1 MTNTIPRT
9 AVAIVNGAVRTT
21 SLEIAK
27 AFDKMHRNVC
37 RDIEQIMSQIG
48 DNSELLIFERFETTY
63 KNNLGK
69 DVKQRAYSLNKN
81 AFMLLV
87 MGFSGAKA
95 MQIKI
100 GFITLF
106 DAMERELQ
114 KLSQKMTQPELPL
127 SETPETPDVAA
138 LLKMKYRGV
147 PVIPNADL
155 AAMLGLTT
163 RQLAHVKSRNNIYTE
178 GLDVFSVGIP
188 KKLKL
193 SIRRAGFASSA
204 SRTLLWTESGVRKLL
219 QMLGASK
226 TPYKPL
232 PCSAPVPA
240 KAPETP
246 MIPGLALRK
255 TEKTEE
261 RIYNFRLENLLNL
274 DGLPKLRE
282 LLGALHRAGYDVANE
297 FAELSFVENV
307 AHRMAE
313 WQKLFERTLAFNL
326 ADVRM
331 LGRTRYVSK
340 VTMRNGEFAK
350 SESGFEGDIPK
361 MEMPL

>member
-1 MTNTIPRT
+1 MNNSQLSVFKFEETALVRSIIKNGDPWFVAKDICDVLGLSNPTVALNALDQDERSKFLLGRQGETNIINESGLY
-9 AVAIVNGAVRTT
+9 A
-21 SLEIAK
+21 
-27 AFDKMHRNVC
+27 
-37 RDIEQIMSQIG
+37 
-48 DNSELLIFERFETTY
+48 LIFRSNKPNARKFRKWITSEVLPSIRKT
-63 KNNLGK
+63 GK
-69 DVKQRAYSLNKN
+69 YAAPV
-81 AFMLLV
+81 
-87 MGFSGAKA
+87 
-95 MQIKI
+95 
-100 GFITLF
+100 
-106 DAMERELQ
+106 
-114 KLSQKMTQPELPL
+114 QPELPL

-138 LLKMKYRGV
+138 LLKMRYRGV

-163 RQLAHVKSRNNIYTE
+163 RQLAHVKSRNKIYTE

-188 KKLKL
+188 KKLKH

-274 DGLPKLRE
+274 DGLPKLRK

>member
-1 MTNTIPRT
+1 MINQLTN
-9 AVAIVNGAVRTT
+9 AVAVSNGKVTTT
-21 SLEIAK
+21 SLKIAEVFCK
-27 AFDKMHRNVC
+27 PH
-37 RDIEQIMSQIG
+37 
-48 DNSELLIFERFETTY
+48 
-63 KNNLGK
+63 K
-69 DVKQRAYSLNKN
+69 DVLKAIRSLETPEDFNRRNFSPVEYSDAKGEKRPAYCITKDG
-81 AFMLLV
+81 FTLLA
-87 MGFSGAKA
+87 MGFTGAKA
-95 MQIKI
+95 MQFKI
-100 GFITLF
+100 AYIEAFN
-106 DAMERELQ
+106 AMERELQ
-114 KLSQKMTQPELPL
+114 KLSKMTQPELPL

-138 LLKMKYRGV
+138 LLKMRYRGV

-246 MIPGLALRK
+246 IIPGLALRK
-255 TEKTEE
+255 TEGTEE

-274 DGLPKLRE
+274 DGLPKLRK
-282 LLGALHRAGYDVANE
+282 LLGALHCAGYDVANE

>member
-1 MTNTIPRT
+1 MNNSQLSVFKFEETALVRSIIKNGDPWFVAKDICDVLGLSNPTVALNALDQDERSKFLLGRQGETNIINESGLY
-9 AVAIVNGAVRTT
+9 A
-21 SLEIAK
+21 
-27 AFDKMHRNVC
+27 
-37 RDIEQIMSQIG
+37 
-48 DNSELLIFERFETTY
+48 LIFRSNKPNARKFRKWITSEVLPSIRKT
-63 KNNLGK
+63 GK
-69 DVKQRAYSLNKN
+69 YAAPV
-81 AFMLLV
+81 
-87 MGFSGAKA
+87 
-95 MQIKI
+95 
-100 GFITLF
+100 
-106 DAMERELQ
+106 
-114 KLSQKMTQPELPL
+114 QPELPL
-127 SETPETPDVAA
+127 SETETPDVAA

-155 AAMLGLTT
+155 AAALGLTT

-178 GLDVFSVGIP
+178 GRDVFSVGIP
-188 KKLKL
+188 KKLKH

-219 QMLGASK
+219 QMLVASK

-261 RIYNFRLENLLNL
+261 RICNFRLENLLNL
-274 DGLPKLRE
+274 DGLPKLRK
-282 LLGALHRAGYDVANE
+282 LLGALHRAGYDVADE
-297 FAELSFVENV
+297 FAELSFIENV

-313 WQKLFERTLAFNL
+313 WQKQFERTLAFNL

-340 VTMRNGEFAK
+340 VTLRNGEFAK

-361 MEMPL
+361 MEVPL

>member
-1 MTNTIPRT
+1 MNNSQLSVFKFEETALVRSIIKNGDPWFVAKDICDVLGLSNPTVALNALDQDERSKFLLGRQGETNIINESGLY
-9 AVAIVNGAVRTT
+9 A
-21 SLEIAK
+21 
-27 AFDKMHRNVC
+27 
-37 RDIEQIMSQIG
+37 
-48 DNSELLIFERFETTY
+48 LIFRSNKPNARKFRKWITSEVLPSIRKT
-63 KNNLGK
+63 GK
-69 DVKQRAYSLNKN
+69 YA
-81 AFMLLV
+81 APA
-87 MGFSGAKA
+87 G
-95 MQIKI
+95 
-100 GFITLF
+100 
-106 DAMERELQ
+106 
-114 KLSQKMTQPELPL
+114 PELPL

-138 LLKMKYRGV
+138 LLKMRYRGV

-188 KKLKL
+188 KKLKH

-232 PCSAPVPA
+232 PCSAPVPV

-274 DGLPKLRE
+274 DGLPKLRK

>member
-1 MTNTIPRT
+1 MNNSQLSVFKFEETALVRSIIKNGDPWFVAKDICDVLGLSNPTVALNALDQDERSKFLLGRQGETNIINESGLY
-9 AVAIVNGAVRTT
+9 A
-21 SLEIAK
+21 
-27 AFDKMHRNVC
+27 
-37 RDIEQIMSQIG
+37 
-48 DNSELLIFERFETTY
+48 LIFRSNKPNARKFRKWITSEVLPSIRKT
-63 KNNLGK
+63 GK
-69 DVKQRAYSLNKN
+69 YAAPV
-81 AFMLLV
+81 
-87 MGFSGAKA
+87 
-95 MQIKI
+95 
-100 GFITLF
+100 
-106 DAMERELQ
+106 
-114 KLSQKMTQPELPL
+114 QPELPL

-188 KKLKL
+188 KKLKH

-274 DGLPKLRE
+274 DGLPKLRK

>member
-1 MTNTIPRT
+1 MINQLTN
-9 AVAIVNGAVRTT
+9 AVAVSNGKVTTT
-21 SLEIAK
+21 SLKIAEVFCK
-27 AFDKMHRNVC
+27 PH
-37 RDIEQIMSQIG
+37 
-48 DNSELLIFERFETTY
+48 
-63 KNNLGK
+63 K
-69 DVKQRAYSLNKN
+69 DVLKAIRSLETPEYFNRRNFSPVEYSDAKGEKRPAYCITKDG
-81 AFMLLV
+81 FTLLA
-87 MGFSGAKA
+87 MGFTGAKA
-95 MQIKI
+95 MQFKI
-100 GFITLF
+100 AYIEAFN
-106 DAMERELQ
+106 AMERKLQ
-114 KLSQKMTQPELPL
+114 KLSKMTQPELPL
-127 SETPETPDVAA
+127 AETPETPDVAA
-138 LLKMKYRGV
+138 LLKMRYRGV

-155 AAMLGLTT
+155 AAALGLTT
-163 RQLAHVKSRNNIYTE
+163 RQLAHVKSRNNIYAE
-178 GLDVFSVGIP
+178 GLDVFDVGIP
-188 KKLKL
+188 KKLKN

-204 SRTLLWTESGVRKLL
+204 SRTLLWTESGIRKLL
-219 QMLGASK
+219 QMLVASK

-297 FAELSFVENV
+297 FAELSFIENV

-313 WQKLFERTLAFNL
+313 WQKQFERTLAFNL
-326 ADVRM
+326 AEVRM

-340 VTMRNGEFAK
+340 VTLRNGEFAK

>member
-1 MTNTIPRT
+1 MINQLTN
-9 AVAIVNGAVRTT
+9 AVAVSNGKVTTT
-21 SLEIAK
+21 SLKIAEVFCK
-27 AFDKMHRNVC
+27 PH
-37 RDIEQIMSQIG
+37 
-48 DNSELLIFERFETTY
+48 
-63 KNNLGK
+63 K
-69 DVKQRAYSLNKN
+69 DVLKAIRSLETPEDFNRRNFSPVEYSDAKGEKRPAYCITKDG
-81 AFMLLV
+81 FTLLA
-87 MGFSGAKA
+87 MGFTGAKA
-95 MQIKI
+95 MQFKI
-100 GFITLF
+100 AYIEAFN
-106 DAMERELQ
+106 AMERELQ
-114 KLSQKMTQPELPL
+114 KLSKMTQPELPL

-188 KKLKL
+188 KKLKH

-261 RIYNFRLENLLNL
+261 RIYNFQLENLLNL
-274 DGLPKLRE
+274 DGLPKLRK
-282 LLGALHRAGYDVANE
+282 LLGALHCAGYDVANE

>member
-1 MTNTIPRT
+1 MNNSQLSVFKFEETALVRSIIKNGDPWFVAKDICDVLGLSNPTVALNALDQDERSKFLLGRQGETNIINESGLY
-9 AVAIVNGAVRTT
+9 A
-21 SLEIAK
+21 
-27 AFDKMHRNVC
+27 
-37 RDIEQIMSQIG
+37 
-48 DNSELLIFERFETTY
+48 LIFRSNKPNARKFRKWITSEVLPSIRKT
-63 KNNLGK
+63 GK
-69 DVKQRAYSLNKN
+69 YAAPV
-81 AFMLLV
+81 
-87 MGFSGAKA
+87 
-95 MQIKI
+95 
-100 GFITLF
+100 
-106 DAMERELQ
+106 
-114 KLSQKMTQPELPL
+114 QPELPL
-127 SETPETPDVAA
+127 SETETPDVAA

-155 AAMLGLTT
+155 AAALGLTT

-178 GLDVFSVGIP
+178 GRDVFSVGIP
-188 KKLKL
+188 KTLKH

-219 QMLGASK
+219 QMLVASK

-261 RIYNFRLENLLNL
+261 RICNFRLENLLNL
-274 DGLPKLRE
+274 DGLPKLRK
-282 LLGALHRAGYDVANE
+282 LLGALHRAGYDVADE
-297 FAELSFVENV
+297 FAELSFIENV

-313 WQKLFERTLAFNL
+313 WQKQFERTLAFNL

-340 VTMRNGEFAK
+340 VTLRNGEFAK

-361 MEMPL
+361 MEVPL

>member
-1 MTNTIPRT
+1 MSNQLTN
-9 AVAIVNGAVRTT
+9 AVSVSNGKVTTT
-21 SLEIAK
+21 SLKVAEIFGK
-27 AFDKMHRNVC
+27 RHDHVL
-37 RDIEQIMSQIG
+37 RDIETLKIPKEWRLSNFGETQIDRKTPTGGIVKSKAFTITRDG
-48 DNSELLIFERFETTY
+48 FTLL
-63 KNNLGK
+63 
-69 DVKQRAYSLNKN
+69 A
-81 AFMLLV
+81 
-87 MGFSGAKA
+87 MGFTGAKA
-95 MQIKI
+95 MQFKI
-100 GFITLF
+100 AYIEAFN
-106 DAMERELQ
+106 AMERELQ
-114 KLSQKMTQPELPL
+114 KLSKMTQPELPL
-127 SETPETPDVAA
+127 AETPETPDVAA

-188 KKLKL
+188 KKLKH

-246 MIPGLALRK
+246 AIPGLTRRK
-255 TEKTEE
+255 TEGTEE
-261 RIYNFRLENLLNL
+261 RICNFRLENLLNL

-282 LLGALHRAGYDVANE
+282 LLGALHRAGYDVAAE

-313 WQKLFERTLAFNL
+313 WQKQFERTLAFNL

-340 VTMRNGEFAK
+340 VTLRNGEFAK

-361 MEMPL
+361 MEVPL

>member
-1 MTNTIPRT
+1 MNNSQLSVFKFEETALVRSIIKNGDPWFVAKDICDVLGLSNPTVALNALDQDERSKFLLGRQGETNIINESGLY
-9 AVAIVNGAVRTT
+9 A
-21 SLEIAK
+21 
-27 AFDKMHRNVC
+27 
-37 RDIEQIMSQIG
+37 
-48 DNSELLIFERFETTY
+48 LIFRSNKPNARKFRKWITSEVLPSIRKT
-63 KNNLGK
+63 GK
-69 DVKQRAYSLNKN
+69 YAVP
-81 AFMLLV
+81 V
-87 MGFSGAKA
+87 
-95 MQIKI
+95 
-100 GFITLF
+100 
-106 DAMERELQ
+106 
-114 KLSQKMTQPELPL
+114 QPELPL
-127 SETPETPDVAA
+127 AGTPETPDVAA

-188 KKLKL
+188 KKLKH

-274 DGLPKLRE
+274 DGLPKLRK

>member
-1 MTNTIPRT
+1 MSNNLTPALFQFEGRKIRIQVINHEPMFCLADVCKALDLDAPHKVKERLNPDGGNTIPVIDTLGRT
-9 AVAIVNGAVRTT
+9 QQAYFINEQNLYKTIFQSRKPEAEKFTDWVT
-21 SLEIAK
+21 SEVLPSIRK
-27 AFDKMHRNVC
+27 
-37 RDIEQIMSQIG
+37 
-48 DNSELLIFERFETTY
+48 T
-63 KNNLGK
+63 GK
-69 DVKQRAYSLNKN
+69 YAAPV
-81 AFMLLV
+81 
-87 MGFSGAKA
+87 
-95 MQIKI
+95 
-100 GFITLF
+100 
-106 DAMERELQ
+106 
-114 KLSQKMTQPELPL
+114 QPELPL

-138 LLKMKYRGV
+138 LLKMRYRGV

-163 RQLAHVKSRNNIYTE
+163 RQLAHVKSRNKIYTE

-188 KKLKL
+188 KKLKH

-204 SRTLLWTESGVRKLL
+204 SRTLLWTESGIRKLL

-246 MIPGLALRK
+246 IIPGLALRK
-255 TEKTEE
+255 TEGTEE

-274 DGLPKLRE
+274 DGLPKLRK
-282 LLGALHRAGYDVANE
+282 LLGALHCAGYDVANE

>member
-1 MTNTIPRT
+1 MNNSQLSVFKFEETALVRSIIKNGDPWFVAKDICDVLGLSNPTVALNALDQDERSKFLLGRQGETNIINESGLY
-9 AVAIVNGAVRTT
+9 A
-21 SLEIAK
+21 
-27 AFDKMHRNVC
+27 
-37 RDIEQIMSQIG
+37 
-48 DNSELLIFERFETTY
+48 LIFRSNKPNARKFRKWITSEVLPSIRKT
-63 KNNLGK
+63 GK
-69 DVKQRAYSLNKN
+69 YAAPV
-81 AFMLLV
+81 
-87 MGFSGAKA
+87 
-95 MQIKI
+95 
-100 GFITLF
+100 
-106 DAMERELQ
+106 
-114 KLSQKMTQPELPL
+114 QPELPL

-188 KKLKL
+188 KKLKHL
-193 SIRRAGFASSA
+193 IRRAGFASSA

-274 DGLPKLRE
+274 DGLPKLRK

>member
-1 MTNTIPRT
+1 MINQLTN
-9 AVAIVNGAVRTT
+9 AVAVSNGKVTTT
-21 SLEIAK
+21 SLKIAEVFCK
-27 AFDKMHRNVC
+27 PH
-37 RDIEQIMSQIG
+37 
-48 DNSELLIFERFETTY
+48 
-63 KNNLGK
+63 K
-69 DVKQRAYSLNKN
+69 DVLKAIRSLETPEDFNRRNFSPVEYSDAKGEKRPAYCITKDG
-81 AFMLLV
+81 FTLLA
-87 MGFSGAKA
+87 MGFTGAKA
-95 MQIKI
+95 MQFKI
-100 GFITLF
+100 AYIEAFN
-106 DAMERELQ
+106 AMERELQ
-114 KLSQKMTQPELPL
+114 KLSKMTQPELPL
-127 SETPETPDVAA
+127 SEMPETPDVAA
-138 LLKMKYRGV
+138 LLKMRYRGV

-188 KKLKL
+188 KKLKH

-219 QMLGASK
+219 QMLVASR

-246 MIPGLALRK
+246 MIPGLTRRK
-255 TEKTEE
+255 TEGTEE
-261 RIYNFRLENLLNL
+261 RICNFRLENLLNL
-274 DGLPKLRE
+274 DGLPKLRK
-282 LLGALHRAGYDVANE
+282 LLGALHRAGYDVADE

-313 WQKLFERTLAFNL
+313 WQKQFERTLAFNL

-361 MEMPL
+361 MEVPL

>member
-1 MTNTIPRT
+1 MNNSQLSVFKFEETALVRSIIKNGDPWFVAKDICDVLGLSNPTVALNALDQDERSKFLLGRQGETNIINESGLY
-9 AVAIVNGAVRTT
+9 A
-21 SLEIAK
+21 
-27 AFDKMHRNVC
+27 
-37 RDIEQIMSQIG
+37 
-48 DNSELLIFERFETTY
+48 LIFRSNKPNARKFRKWITSEVLPSIRKT
-63 KNNLGK
+63 GK
-69 DVKQRAYSLNKN
+69 YAAPV
-81 AFMLLV
+81 
-87 MGFSGAKA
+87 
-95 MQIKI
+95 
-100 GFITLF
+100 
-106 DAMERELQ
+106 
-114 KLSQKMTQPELPL
+114 QPELPL

-274 DGLPKLRE
+274 DGLPKLRK

>member
-1 MTNTIPRT
+1 MSNQLTN
-9 AVAIVNGAVRTT
+9 AVSVSNGKVTTT
-21 SLEIAK
+21 SLKVAEIFGK
-27 AFDKMHRNVC
+27 RHDHVL
-37 RDIEQIMSQIG
+37 RDIETLKIPKEWRLSNFGETQIDRKTPTGGIVKSKAFTITRDG
-48 DNSELLIFERFETTY
+48 FTLL
-63 KNNLGK
+63 
-69 DVKQRAYSLNKN
+69 A
-81 AFMLLV
+81 
-87 MGFSGAKA
+87 MGFTGAKA
-95 MQIKI
+95 MQFKI
-100 GFITLF
+100 AYIEAFN
-106 DAMERELQ
+106 AMERELQ
-114 KLSQKMTQPELPL
+114 KLSKMTQPELPL

-188 KKLKL
+188 KKLKH

-282 LLGALHRAGYDVANE
+282 LLGALHRAGYDVAAE

>member
-1 MTNTIPRT
+1 MINQLTN
-9 AVAIVNGAVRTT
+9 AVAVSNGKVTTT
-21 SLEIAK
+21 SLKIAEVFCK
-27 AFDKMHRNVC
+27 PH
-37 RDIEQIMSQIG
+37 
-48 DNSELLIFERFETTY
+48 
-63 KNNLGK
+63 K
-69 DVKQRAYSLNKN
+69 DVLKAIRSLETPEDFNRRNFSPVEYSDAKGEKRPAYCITKDG
-81 AFMLLV
+81 FTLLA
-87 MGFSGAKA
+87 MGFTGAKA
-95 MQIKI
+95 MQFKI
-100 GFITLF
+100 AYIEAFN
-106 DAMERELQ
+106 AMERELQ
-114 KLSQKMTQPELPL
+114 KLSKMTQPELPL

-188 KKLKL
+188 KKLKH
-193 SIRRAGFASSA
+193 SIRRAGFVSTA

-361 MEMPL
+361 MEVPL

>member
-1 MTNTIPRT
+1 
-9 AVAIVNGAVRTT
+9 
-21 SLEIAK
+21 
-27 AFDKMHRNVC
+27 
-37 RDIEQIMSQIG
+37 
-48 DNSELLIFERFETTY
+48 
-63 KNNLGK
+63 
-69 DVKQRAYSLNKN
+69 
-81 AFMLLV
+81 
-87 MGFSGAKA
+87 
-95 MQIKI
+95 
-100 GFITLF
+100 
-106 DAMERELQ
+106 
-114 KLSQKMTQPELPL
+114 
-127 SETPETPDVAA
+127 
-138 LLKMKYRGV
+138 
-147 PVIPNADL
+147 
-155 AAMLGLTT
+155 
-163 RQLAHVKSRNNIYTE
+163 
-178 GLDVFSVGIP
+178 
-188 KKLKL
+188 
-193 SIRRAGFASSA
+193 
-204 SRTLLWTESGVRKLL
+204 
-219 QMLGASK
+219 MLGASK

-274 DGLPKLRE
+274 DGLPKLRK

>member
-1 MTNTIPRT
+1 MSNHLTN
-9 AVAIVNGAVRTT
+9 AVSVTDGKVTTT
-21 SLEIAK
+21 SRKIAEVFEKNHRDVTKAIDALEIPQEWRVRNFAQSQIERK
-27 AFDKMHRNVC
+27 TPTGGTVFDKMYTIT
-37 RDIEQIMSQIG
+37 RDG
-48 DNSELLIFERFETTY
+48 FTLL
-63 KNNLGK
+63 
-69 DVKQRAYSLNKN
+69 A
-81 AFMLLV
+81 
-87 MGFSGAKA
+87 MGFTGAKA
-95 MQIKI
+95 MQFKI
-100 GFITLF
+100 AYIEAFN
-106 DAMERELQ
+106 AMERELQ
-114 KLSQKMTQPELPL
+114 KLSKMTQPELPL

-188 KKLKL
+188 KKLKH

-204 SRTLLWTESGVRKLL
+204 SRTLLWTESGIRKLL

-232 PCSAPVPA
+232 PCSAPVPV

-274 DGLPKLRE
+274 DGLPKLRK

>member
-1 MTNTIPRT
+1 MNNSQLSVFKFEETALVRSIIKNGDPWFVAKDICDVLGLSNPTVALNALDQDERSKFLLGRQGETNIINESGLY
-9 AVAIVNGAVRTT
+9 A
-21 SLEIAK
+21 
-27 AFDKMHRNVC
+27 
-37 RDIEQIMSQIG
+37 
-48 DNSELLIFERFETTY
+48 LIFRSNKPNARKFRKWITSEVLPSIRKT
-63 KNNLGK
+63 GK
-69 DVKQRAYSLNKN
+69 YAAPV
-81 AFMLLV
+81 
-87 MGFSGAKA
+87 
-95 MQIKI
+95 
-100 GFITLF
+100 
-106 DAMERELQ
+106 
-114 KLSQKMTQPELPL
+114 QPELPL
-127 SETPETPDVAA
+127 AETETPDVAA

-163 RQLAHVKSRNNIYTE
+163 RQLAHVKSRNKIYTE

-188 KKLKL
+188 KKLKH

-204 SRTLLWTESGVRKLL
+204 SRTLLWTESGIRKLL

-240 KAPETP
+240 KAPELP
-246 MIPGLALRK
+246 AIPGLTRRK
-255 TEKTEE
+255 TEGTEE
-261 RIYNFRLENLLNL
+261 RICNFRLENLLNL
-274 DGLPKLRE
+274 DGLPKLRK
-282 LLGALHRAGYDVANE
+282 LLGALHRAGYDVADE

-313 WQKLFERTLAFNL
+313 WQKQFERTLAFNL

>member
-1 MTNTIPRT
+1 MNNSQLSVFKFEETALVRSIIKNGDPWFVAKDICDVLGLSNPTVALNALDQDERSKFLLGRQGETNIINESGLY
-9 AVAIVNGAVRTT
+9 A
-21 SLEIAK
+21 
-27 AFDKMHRNVC
+27 
-37 RDIEQIMSQIG
+37 
-48 DNSELLIFERFETTY
+48 LIFRSNKPNARKFRKWITSEVLPSIRKT
-63 KNNLGK
+63 GK
-69 DVKQRAYSLNKN
+69 YAAPV
-81 AFMLLV
+81 
-87 MGFSGAKA
+87 
-95 MQIKI
+95 
-100 GFITLF
+100 
-106 DAMERELQ
+106 
-114 KLSQKMTQPELPL
+114 QPELPL
-127 SETPETPDVAA
+127 SETETPDVAA

-155 AAMLGLTT
+155 AAALGLTT

-188 KKLKL
+188 KKLKH

-219 QMLGASK
+219 QMLVASK

-261 RIYNFRLENLLNL
+261 RICNFRLENLLNL
-274 DGLPKLRE
+274 DGLPKLRK
-282 LLGALHRAGYDVANE
+282 LLGALHRAGYDVADE

-313 WQKLFERTLAFNL
+313 WQKQFERTLAFNL

-340 VTMRNGEFAK
+340 VTLRNGEFAK

-361 MEMPL
+361 MEVPL

>member
-1 MTNTIPRT
+1 MNNSQLSVFKFEETALVRSIIKNGDPWFVAKDICDVLGLSNPTVALNALDQDERSKFLLGRQGETNIINESGLY
-9 AVAIVNGAVRTT
+9 A
-21 SLEIAK
+21 
-27 AFDKMHRNVC
+27 
-37 RDIEQIMSQIG
+37 
-48 DNSELLIFERFETTY
+48 LIFRSNKPNARKFRKWITSEVLPSIRKT
-63 KNNLGK
+63 GK
-69 DVKQRAYSLNKN
+69 YAAPV
-81 AFMLLV
+81 
-87 MGFSGAKA
+87 
-95 MQIKI
+95 
-100 GFITLF
+100 
-106 DAMERELQ
+106 
-114 KLSQKMTQPELPL
+114 QPELPL

-155 AAMLGLTT
+155 ATMLGLTT

-188 KKLKL
+188 KKLKH

-204 SRTLLWTESGVRKLL
+204 SRTLLWTESGIRKLL

-274 DGLPKLRE
+274 DGLPKLRK

>member
-1 MTNTIPRT
+1 MTNSIIPQP
-9 AVAIVNGAVRTT
+9 AVAIVNGAARTT

-27 AFDKMHRNVC
+27 VFGKEHSKVIRAIRELETPKDFTEANFGLSEYVDSTGRKLPMYTIT
-37 RDIEQIMSQIG
+37 RDG
-48 DNSELLIFERFETTY
+48 FTLL
-63 KNNLGK
+63 
-69 DVKQRAYSLNKN
+69 A
-81 AFMLLV
+81 
-87 MGFSGAKA
+87 MGFTGAKA
-95 MQIKI
+95 MQFKI
-100 GFITLF
+100 AYIEAFN
-106 DAMERELQ
+106 AMERELQ
-114 KLSQKMTQPELPL
+114 KLSKMTQPELPL

-274 DGLPKLRE
+274 DGLPKLRK

>member
-1 MTNTIPRT
+1 MNNSQLSVFKFEETALVRSIIKNGDPWFVAKDICDVLGLSNPTVALNALDQDERSKFLLGRQGETNIINESGLY
-9 AVAIVNGAVRTT
+9 A
-21 SLEIAK
+21 
-27 AFDKMHRNVC
+27 
-37 RDIEQIMSQIG
+37 
-48 DNSELLIFERFETTY
+48 LIFRSNKPNARKFRKWITSEVLPSIRKT
-63 KNNLGK
+63 GK
-69 DVKQRAYSLNKN
+69 YAAPV
-81 AFMLLV
+81 
-87 MGFSGAKA
+87 
-95 MQIKI
+95 
-100 GFITLF
+100 
-106 DAMERELQ
+106 
-114 KLSQKMTQPELPL
+114 QPELPL
-127 SETPETPDVAA
+127 SEMPETPDVAA

-193 SIRRAGFASSA
+193 SIKRAGFVSTA

-232 PCSAPVPA
+232 PCSAPLPA

-246 MIPGLALRK
+246 IIPGLALRK

-282 LLGALHRAGYDVANE
+282 LLGALHRAGYDVADE

-313 WQKLFERTLAFNL
+313 WQKQFERTLAFNL

-331 LGRTRYVSK
+331 LWRTRYVSK
-340 VTMRNGEFAK
+340 VTLRNGEFAK

-361 MEMPL
+361 MEVLL

>member
-1 MTNTIPRT
+1 MSNQLTN
-9 AVAIVNGAVRTT
+9 AVSVSNGKVTTT
-21 SLEIAK
+21 SLKVAEIFGK
-27 AFDKMHRNVC
+27 RHDHVL
-37 RDIEQIMSQIG
+37 RDIETLKIPKEWRLSNFGETQIDRKTPTGGIVKSKAFTITRDG
-48 DNSELLIFERFETTY
+48 FTLL
-63 KNNLGK
+63 
-69 DVKQRAYSLNKN
+69 A
-81 AFMLLV
+81 
-87 MGFSGAKA
+87 MGFTGAKA
-95 MQIKI
+95 MQFKI
-100 GFITLF
+100 AYIEAFN
-106 DAMERELQ
+106 AMERELQ
-114 KLSQKMTQPELPL
+114 KLSKMTQPELPL

-188 KKLKL
+188 KKLKH

-204 SRTLLWTESGVRKLL
+204 SRTLLWTESGIRKLL

-232 PCSAPVPA
+232 PCSAPVPV

-274 DGLPKLRE
+274 DGLPKLRK

>member
-1 MTNTIPRT
+1 MINQLTN
-9 AVAIVNGAVRTT
+9 AVAVSNGKVTTT
-21 SLEIAK
+21 SLKIAEVFCK
-27 AFDKMHRNVC
+27 PH
-37 RDIEQIMSQIG
+37 
-48 DNSELLIFERFETTY
+48 
-63 KNNLGK
+63 K
-69 DVKQRAYSLNKN
+69 DVLKAIRSLETPEDFNRRNFSPVEYSDAKGEKRPAYCITKDG
-81 AFMLLV
+81 FTLLA
-87 MGFSGAKA
+87 MGFTGAKA
-95 MQIKI
+95 MQFKI
-100 GFITLF
+100 AYIEAFN
-106 DAMERELQ
+106 AMERELQ
-114 KLSQKMTQPELPL
+114 KLSKMTQPELPL

-138 LLKMKYRGV
+138 LLKMRYRGV

-204 SRTLLWTESGVRKLL
+204 SRTLLWTESGIRKLL

-282 LLGALHRAGYDVANE
+282 LLGALHRAGYDVAAE

>member
-1 MTNTIPRT
+1 MINQLTN
-9 AVAIVNGAVRTT
+9 AVAVSNGKVTTT
-21 SLEIAK
+21 SLKIAEVFCK
-27 AFDKMHRNVC
+27 PH
-37 RDIEQIMSQIG
+37 
-48 DNSELLIFERFETTY
+48 
-63 KNNLGK
+63 K
-69 DVKQRAYSLNKN
+69 DVLKAIRSLETPEDFNRRNFSPVEYSDAKGEKRPAYCITKDG
-81 AFMLLV
+81 FTLLA
-87 MGFSGAKA
+87 MGFTGAKA
-95 MQIKI
+95 MQFKI
-100 GFITLF
+100 AYIEAFN
-106 DAMERELQ
+106 AMERELQ
-114 KLSQKMTQPELPL
+114 KLSKMTQPELPL

-188 KKLKL
+188 KKLKH

>member
-1 MTNTIPRT
+1 MSNNLTPALFQFEGRKIRIQVINHEPMFCLADVCKALDLDAPHKVKERLNPDGGNTIPVIDTLGRT
-9 AVAIVNGAVRTT
+9 QQAYFINEQNLYKTIFQSRKPEAEKFTDWVTSEVLPSIRKTGKYAVPV
-21 SLEIAK
+21 
-27 AFDKMHRNVC
+27 
-37 RDIEQIMSQIG
+37 
-48 DNSELLIFERFETTY
+48 
-63 KNNLGK
+63 
-69 DVKQRAYSLNKN
+69 
-81 AFMLLV
+81 
-87 MGFSGAKA
+87 
-95 MQIKI
+95 
-100 GFITLF
+100 
-106 DAMERELQ
+106 
-114 KLSQKMTQPELPL
+114 QPELPL
-127 SETPETPDVAA
+127 AGTPETPDVAA

-193 SIRRAGFASSA
+193 SIKRAGFVSTA

-274 DGLPKLRE
+274 DGLPKLRK

>member
-1 MTNTIPRT
+1 MNNSQLSVFKFEETALVRSIIKNGDPWFVAKDICDVLGLSNPTVALNALDQDERSKFLLGRQGETNIINESGLY
-9 AVAIVNGAVRTT
+9 A
-21 SLEIAK
+21 
-27 AFDKMHRNVC
+27 
-37 RDIEQIMSQIG
+37 
-48 DNSELLIFERFETTY
+48 LIFRSNKPNARKFRKWITSEVLPSIRKT
-63 KNNLGK
+63 GK
-69 DVKQRAYSLNKN
+69 YAAPV
-81 AFMLLV
+81 
-87 MGFSGAKA
+87 
-95 MQIKI
+95 
-100 GFITLF
+100 
-106 DAMERELQ
+106 
-114 KLSQKMTQPELPL
+114 QPELPL
-127 SETPETPDVAA
+127 SETQETPDVAA

-155 AAMLGLTT
+155 AAALGLTT

-188 KKLKL
+188 KKLKH

-219 QMLGASK
+219 QMLVASK

-240 KAPETP
+240 KAPELP
-246 MIPGLALRK
+246 VIPGLALRK

-261 RIYNFRLENLLNL
+261 RICNFRLENLLNL

-282 LLGALHRAGYDVANE
+282 LLGALHRAGYDVADE
-297 FAELSFVENV
+297 FAELSFIENV

-313 WQKLFERTLAFNL
+313 WQKQFERTLAFNL

-340 VTMRNGEFAK
+340 VTLRNGEFAK

>member
-1 MTNTIPRT
+1 MINQLTN
-9 AVAIVNGAVRTT
+9 AVAVSNGKVTTT
-21 SLEIAK
+21 SLKIAEVFCK
-27 AFDKMHRNVC
+27 PH
-37 RDIEQIMSQIG
+37 
-48 DNSELLIFERFETTY
+48 
-63 KNNLGK
+63 K
-69 DVKQRAYSLNKN
+69 DVLKAIRSLETPEDFNRRNFSPVEYSDAKGEKRPAYCITKDG
-81 AFMLLV
+81 FTLLA
-87 MGFSGAKA
+87 MGFTGAKA
-95 MQIKI
+95 MQFKI
-100 GFITLF
+100 AYIEAFN
-106 DAMERELQ
+106 AMERELQ
-114 KLSQKMTQPELPL
+114 KLSKMTQPELPL

-138 LLKMKYRGV
+138 LLKMRYRGV

-188 KKLKL
+188 KKLKH

-204 SRTLLWTESGVRKLL
+204 SRTLLWTESGIRKLL

-232 PCSAPVPA
+232 PCSAPVPV

-274 DGLPKLRE
+274 DGLPKLRK

>member
-1 MTNTIPRT
+1 MNNSQLSVFKFEETALVRSIIKNGDPWFVAKDICDVLGLSNPTVALNALDQDERSKFLLGRQGETNIINES
-9 AVAIVNGAVRTT
+9 ALYA
-21 SLEIAK
+21 
-27 AFDKMHRNVC
+27 
-37 RDIEQIMSQIG
+37 
-48 DNSELLIFERFETTY
+48 LIFRSNKPNARKFRKWITSEVLPSIRKT
-63 KNNLGK
+63 GK
-69 DVKQRAYSLNKN
+69 YAVP
-81 AFMLLV
+81 V
-87 MGFSGAKA
+87 
-95 MQIKI
+95 
-100 GFITLF
+100 
-106 DAMERELQ
+106 
-114 KLSQKMTQPELPL
+114 QPELPL
-127 SETPETPDVAA
+127 AGTPETPDVAA

-188 KKLKL
+188 KKLKH

-204 SRTLLWTESGVRKLL
+204 SRTLLWTESGIRKLL

-255 TEKTEE
+255 TEGTEE
-261 RIYNFRLENLLNL
+261 RICNFRLENLLNL
-274 DGLPKLRE
+274 DGLPKLRK

-313 WQKLFERTLAFNL
+313 WQKQFERTLAFNL

>member
-1 MTNTIPRT
+1 MNNSQLSVFKFEETALVRSIIKNGDPWFVAKDICDVLGLSNPTVALNALDQDERSKFLLGRQGETNIINESGLY
-9 AVAIVNGAVRTT
+9 A
-21 SLEIAK
+21 
-27 AFDKMHRNVC
+27 
-37 RDIEQIMSQIG
+37 
-48 DNSELLIFERFETTY
+48 LIFRSNKPNARKFRKWITSEVLPSIRKT
-63 KNNLGK
+63 GK
-69 DVKQRAYSLNKN
+69 YAAPV
-81 AFMLLV
+81 
-87 MGFSGAKA
+87 
-95 MQIKI
+95 
-100 GFITLF
+100 
-106 DAMERELQ
+106 
-114 KLSQKMTQPELPL
+114 QPELPL

-138 LLKMKYRGV
+138 LLKMRYRGV

-188 KKLKL
+188 KKLKH

-204 SRTLLWTESGVRKLL
+204 SRTLLWTESGIRKLL

-282 LLGALHRAGYDVANE
+282 LLGALHRAGYDVADE
-297 FAELSFVENV
+297 FAELTFVENV

>member
-1 MTNTIPRT
+1 MSNQLTN
-9 AVAIVNGAVRTT
+9 AVSVSNGKVTTT
-21 SLEIAK
+21 SLKVAEIFGK
-27 AFDKMHRNVC
+27 RHDHVL
-37 RDIEQIMSQIG
+37 RDIETLKIPKEWRLSNFGETQIDRKTPTGGIVKSKAFTITRDG
-48 DNSELLIFERFETTY
+48 FTLL
-63 KNNLGK
+63 
-69 DVKQRAYSLNKN
+69 A
-81 AFMLLV
+81 
-87 MGFSGAKA
+87 MGFTGAKA
-95 MQIKI
+95 MQFKI
-100 GFITLF
+100 AYIEAFN
-106 DAMERELQ
+106 AMERELQ
-114 KLSQKMTQPELPL
+114 KLSKMTQPELPL

-204 SRTLLWTESGVRKLL
+204 SRTLLWTESGIRKLL

-274 DGLPKLRE
+274 DGLPKLRK

>member
-1 MTNTIPRT
+1 MSNNLTPALFQFEGRKIRIQVINHEPMFCLADVCKALDLDAPHKVKERLNPDGGNTIPVIDTLGRT
-9 AVAIVNGAVRTT
+9 QQAYFINEQNLYKTIFQSRKPEAEKFTDWVT
-21 SLEIAK
+21 SEVLPSIRK
-27 AFDKMHRNVC
+27 
-37 RDIEQIMSQIG
+37 
-48 DNSELLIFERFETTY
+48 T
-63 KNNLGK
+63 GK
-69 DVKQRAYSLNKN
+69 YAAPV
-81 AFMLLV
+81 
-87 MGFSGAKA
+87 
-95 MQIKI
+95 
-100 GFITLF
+100 
-106 DAMERELQ
+106 
-114 KLSQKMTQPELPL
+114 QPELPL

-138 LLKMKYRGV
+138 LLKMRYRGV

-163 RQLAHVKSRNNIYTE
+163 RQLAHVKSRNKIYTE

-188 KKLKL
+188 KKLKH

-204 SRTLLWTESGVRKLL
+204 SRTLLWTESGIRKLL

-274 DGLPKLRE
+274 DGLPKLRK

>member
-1 MTNTIPRT
+1 MNNSQLSVFKFEETALVRSIIKNGDPWFVAKDICDVLGLSNPTVALNALDQDERSKFLLGRQGETNIINESGLY
-9 AVAIVNGAVRTT
+9 A
-21 SLEIAK
+21 
-27 AFDKMHRNVC
+27 
-37 RDIEQIMSQIG
+37 
-48 DNSELLIFERFETTY
+48 LIFRSNKPNARKFRKWITSEVLPSIRKT
-63 KNNLGK
+63 GK
-69 DVKQRAYSLNKN
+69 YAAPV
-81 AFMLLV
+81 
-87 MGFSGAKA
+87 
-95 MQIKI
+95 
-100 GFITLF
+100 
-106 DAMERELQ
+106 
-114 KLSQKMTQPELPL
+114 QPELPL

-138 LLKMKYRGV
+138 LLKMRYRGV

-188 KKLKL
+188 KKLKH

-204 SRTLLWTESGVRKLL
+204 SRTLLWTESGIRKLL

-261 RIYNFRLENLLNL
+261 RICNFRLENLLNL

-282 LLGALHRAGYDVANE
+282 LLGALHRAGYDVADE
-297 FAELSFVENV
+297 FAELTFVENV

-313 WQKLFERTLAFNL
+313 WQKQFERTLAFNL

>member
-1 MTNTIPRT
+1 MSNTNMTVFKFEDSTPIRSLIKDGEPWF
-9 AVAIVNGAVRTT
+9 VA
-21 SLEIAK
+21 
-27 AFDKMHRNVC
+27 
-37 RDIEQIMSQIG
+37 
-48 DNSELLIFERFETTY
+48 
-63 KNNLGK
+63 K
-69 DVKQRAYSLNKN
+69 DVCDVLGIQQPVRAVENLDSDEVSKTHITDSLNRQQETYIINESGLYALVIRSNKPN
-81 AFMLLV
+81 ARKFRKWVTSEVLPSIRKTGKYAAPV
-87 MGFSGAKA
+87 
-95 MQIKI
+95 
-100 GFITLF
+100 
-106 DAMERELQ
+106 
-114 KLSQKMTQPELPL
+114 QPELPL

-204 SRTLLWTESGVRKLL
+204 SRTLLWTESGIRKLL
-219 QMLGASK
+219 QMLVASK

-274 DGLPKLRE
+274 DGLPKLRK

>member
-1 MTNTIPRT
+1 MNNSQLSVFKFEETALVRSIIKNGDPWFVAKDICDVLGLSNPTVALNALDQDERSKFLLGRQGETNIINESGLY
-9 AVAIVNGAVRTT
+9 A
-21 SLEIAK
+21 
-27 AFDKMHRNVC
+27 
-37 RDIEQIMSQIG
+37 
-48 DNSELLIFERFETTY
+48 LIFRSNKPNARKFRKWITSEVLPSIRKT
-63 KNNLGK
+63 GK
-69 DVKQRAYSLNKN
+69 YAAPV
-81 AFMLLV
+81 
-87 MGFSGAKA
+87 
-95 MQIKI
+95 
-100 GFITLF
+100 
-106 DAMERELQ
+106 
-114 KLSQKMTQPELPL
+114 QPELPL

-188 KKLKL
+188 KKLKH

-204 SRTLLWTESGVRKLL
+204 SRTLLWTESGIRKLL

-274 DGLPKLRE
+274 DGLPKLRK

-361 MEMPL
+361 MEVPL